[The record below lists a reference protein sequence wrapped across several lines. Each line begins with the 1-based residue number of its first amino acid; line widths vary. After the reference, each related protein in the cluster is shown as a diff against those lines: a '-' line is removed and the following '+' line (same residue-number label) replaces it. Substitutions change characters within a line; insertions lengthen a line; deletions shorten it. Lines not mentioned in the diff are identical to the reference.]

1 MGVGEILE
9 EWTAWRSECVRR
21 RVYFQLKKKQDKLH
35 LLKGLQKILLDID
48 KAIAIIRE
56 TESEQEVVPNLMIGF
71 GIDQV
76 QAAYVA
82 EIKLRNI
89 NREYILKRTRE
100 TSELEKEIADL
111 EQTLKSEGRIRG
123 IIIQELE
130 DVAGKYGADRK
141 TALIYESEAAAEEE
155 EDETPDYPV
164 TLFVSREGYFKKIT
178 PQSLRMSG
186 EQKLKEGDRIASVF
200 ETTNRAEILVF
211 TDRYQ
216 VYKARCAEFEDSKA
230 SVLGEYLPAKLGM
243 EEEESVAAVC
253 LPGDYK
259 GNILFVFENGKVAKV
274 AVAAYDTKTN
284 RRRLTG
290 AYSDKSPLKAVIL
303 LTEEDEQIV
312 LYSTEGRALIFSAA
326 QLTTKTTRTS
336 QGVAVMT
343 LKKKYVLDRALC
355 LGQSPIQ
362 NPSRYRS
369 RSLPAAGALLREE
382 DTGETQV
389 ELEL

>member
-1 MGVGEILE
+1 
-9 EWTAWRSECVRR
+9 
-21 RVYFQLKKKQDKLH
+21 
-35 LLKGLQKILLDID
+35 
-48 KAIAIIRE
+48 
-56 TESEQEVVPNLMIGF
+56 
-71 GIDQV
+71 
-76 QAAYVA
+76 
-82 EIKLRNI
+82 
-89 NREYILKRTRE
+89 
-100 TSELEKEIADL
+100 
-111 EQTLKSEGRIRG
+111 
-123 IIIQELE
+123 
-130 DVAGKYGADRK
+130 
-141 TALIYESEAAAEEE
+141 
-155 EDETPDYPV
+155 
-164 TLFVSREGYFKKIT
+164 
-178 PQSLRMSG
+178 
-186 EQKLKEGDRIASVF
+186 
-200 ETTNRAEILVF
+200 
-211 TDRYQ
+211 
-216 VYKARCAEFEDSKA
+216 
-230 SVLGEYLPAKLGM
+230 M